1 MSDRAPAP
9 RSELRS
15 FRVRAVLTQDELAHK
30 AGVGVRTI
38 RDIES
43 GRVRPQPTTV
53 RLLAEALGL
62 DETDRGSLAGS
73 PERPPVAPRE
83 LPRPPA
89 AFAGRRSQLDTIVS
103 AVEQG
108 SAVVAVHGMA
118 GVGKTSLA
126 LAAAHALA
134 DRYPDGQLFVD
145 LHGFTRAEG
154 PRPGLQSVLTGLLHR
169 LGFADSDIPADV
181 DDLTTRF
188 RSAVADRRLLL
199 VLDDAASAEQVEALI
214 PGTASGLTLVTSRR
228 DLSVLSDAYSVP
240 LDPPSMPEA
249 VEMLGAAVADRISED
264 EAAAVAEHCGRLP
277 LAIGLAA
284 ARLRSRPF
292 WKARDL
298 LERLADEHRL
308 FNELEMGHQGVLA
321 ALNASYRELDPDHRR
336 LLRRLGLVPGDDV
349 DARVAASLCDV
360 DDVRAAAMLETL
372 LDFHL
377 VETRT
382 PGRYGLHDLVRR
394 FAAQIVE
401 LEETEDERE
410 EAFGRLLGT
419 YLHFAYRA
427 VNHWTMPG
435 VPMLAEGA
443 AAHDIGLSGLE
454 DRESAEAWYLAERG
468 NLTAAGFAAERVGWL
483 EAAWHFAT
491 VASAFRTYD
500 RDNERLLVANRM
512 ALEVSRRLGDERK
525 ESHTLSDRGRHLL
538 FMGRSAEAI
547 DCLQQAAALQRKL
560 GDLGGA
566 AFSMRAIGLK
576 HRQSGRFAEA
586 LAVYREGLALAEASK
601 DDQVIVLVSA
611 NMFTPL
617 LQLGRLDEAERCL
630 VESEQRMGEDDTYNP
645 VRIANFRG
653 TLLRERGDPA
663 AALELHTACLET
675 CRERGFKG
683 GTVPVLV
690 ELSEDLMR
698 LDRFAEAVSRL
709 GAAVEYSEEVSNPAF
724 ERTTRNQLGRAL
736 TASGL
741 AEEATGHHER
751 AADLAESD
759 GDLYE
764 LARAHHG
771 LADVHRLR
779 GDEIAERRHLRR
791 AAELYRR
798 CGVPEADQ
806 VTERL
811 RDLE

>member
-1 MSDRAPAP
+1 M
-9 RSELRS
+9 
-15 FRVRAVLTQDELAHK
+15 TQVELAHK

-43 GRVRPQPTTV
+43 GRVRPQPTTL

-62 DETDRGSLAGS
+62 SETDRAALAGS
-73 PERPPVAPRE
+73 PERRPVVPRE

-89 AFAGRRSQLDTIVS
+89 AFAGRRSQLGAIVS
-103 AVEQG
+103 AVDSG

-145 LHGFTRAEG
+145 LHGFTRSEG

-181 DDLTTRF
+181 DDLATRF
-188 RSAVADRRLLL
+188 RSAVADRRVLL
-199 VLDDAASAEQVEALI
+199 VLDDASGAEQVEALV
-214 PGTASGLTLVTSRR
+214 PGTPRGLTLVTSRR
-228 DLSVLSDAYSVP
+228 DLSALAGALSVQLES
-240 LDPPSMPEA
+240 PPIPEA
-249 VEMLGAAVADRISED
+249 VEMLGTVVSDRITED
-264 EAAAVAEHCGRLP
+264 EAAEVAERCGRLP

-284 ARLRSRPF
+284 ARLRSRPS

-298 LERLADEHRL
+298 LERLADEDRL
-308 FNELEMGHQGVLA
+308 FDELDMGHSGVLA
-321 ALNASYRELDPDHRR
+321 ALNASYRELDSDHQC

-349 DARVAASLCDV
+349 DARAAAALCDV

-372 LDFHL
+372 VDFHL
-377 VETRT
+377 AETRT
-382 PGRYGLHDLVRR
+382 PGRFGLHDLVRR

-410 EAFGRLLGT
+410 EAFARLLGT

-435 VPMLAEGA
+435 VTMLAEGA
-443 AAHDIGLSGLE
+443 PAHDLGLPGLE
-454 DRESAEAWYLAERG
+454 DRESAESWYLAERG
-468 NLTAAGFAAERVGWL
+468 NLTAAAFAAERVGWL
-483 EAAWHFAT
+483 EATWHLAT

-525 ESHTLSDRGRHLL
+525 ESHTLSDRGRHFL

-547 DCLQQAAALQRKL
+547 DCLRQAAALQQKL
-560 GDLGGA
+560 GDLRGA
-566 AFSMRAIGLK
+566 AFSKRAIGLI

-601 DDQVIVLVSA
+601 DDKVIVLVSA
-611 NMFTPL
+611 NMFIPL
-617 LQLGRLDEAERCL
+617 LRLGRLDEAERCL
-630 VESEQRMGEDDTYNP
+630 LDSEERMGEDDVYNP

-698 LDRFAEAVSRL
+698 LDRVAEAVSRL
-709 GAAVEYSEEVSNPAF
+709 GAAVEYAEEVSNPSY
-724 ERTTRNQLGRAL
+724 ERTARNLLGRAL
-736 TASGL
+736 TVSGL
-741 AEEATGHHER
+741 IQEAKGHHER

-771 LADVHRLR
+771 IADVHRLR
-779 GDEIAERRHLRR
+779 GDQVAERRHARR
-791 AAELYRR
+791 AAGLYEQ

-806 VTERL
+806 INKGLSDPE
-811 RDLE
+811 